1 MSTDKKNLVAFRT
14 TDNLTVY
21 INPEQ
26 VGAIEVP
33 HTSGRSEDQLRVYIS
48 GYKFNILS
56 DLESFT
62 QKLNI
67 DLNETN

>member
-1 MSTDKKNLVAFRT
+1 MADNKKLVAFRT

-26 VGAIEVP
+26 VGAIEEP
-33 HTSGRSEDQLRVYIS
+33 PSSGRSEPQLRVYIS

-56 DLESFT
+56 DIESFS
-62 QKLNI
+62 KKINLEI
-67 DLNETN
+67 K

>member
-1 MSTDKKNLVAFRT
+1 MSTNKKQLVAFRT

-21 INPEQ
+21 INPDQ

-56 DLESFT
+56 NAEDFAN
-62 QKLNI
+62 KLNI
-67 DLNETN
+67 ALTES